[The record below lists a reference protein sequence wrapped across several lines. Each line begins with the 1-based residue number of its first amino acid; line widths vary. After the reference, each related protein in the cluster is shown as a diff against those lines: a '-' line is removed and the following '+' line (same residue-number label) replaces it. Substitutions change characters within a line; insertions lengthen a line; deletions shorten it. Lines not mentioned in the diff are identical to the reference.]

1 MRESLQHRGVVE
13 SVEGNIVTVSV
24 ERESACAGCHAKG
37 ICGVDGQRRLIR
49 VESEY
54 ASTFE
59 RGERVLVALLH
70 TSMGFSS
77 IIWGYILPLVVM
89 LATLFGVKAAGGE
102 DGIAAI
108 ASLGS
113 VVICYVVLYILR
125 HTIEKKIK
133 FTIIKE

>member
-1 MRESLQHRGVVE
+1 MQHRGVVE

-37 ICGVDGQRRLIR
+37 ICGVDGEKRLIR

-102 DGIAAI
+102 DGIAAVT
-108 ASLGS
+108 SLGS
-113 VVICYVVLYILR
+113 VVIYYVVLYVLR

>member
-13 SVEGNIVTVSV
+13 SVEGRIVTVSV